1 MDVEKKV
8 DLVACAPTEEVLTAA
23 ELRSLFETKQ
33 NPKHYVGYEVS
44 GLLHLGSLVVCGYK
58 INDMLKAGVQCNAYF
73 AHIHSWINNKLG
85 GDLDKIKHAAKY
97 YEEAFKFFCPGLK
110 VIQADELYHNN
121 DEYWYNVIK
130 FSKKLTTTR
139 ATRAL
144 TIMGRS
150 QKEKLELAQY
160 FYPSMQAVD
169 IKTSGVDIAHA
180 GMDQRSV
187 HVLAREVYPKLKWKK
202 PVAVHNHL
210 IAGLAEPPKVT
221 GDEKVLASKMSK
233 SKPWTCIFIHDTEKE
248 ITDKIGKAWCPPKVA
263 EGNPILEISKYI
275 IFHEQK
281 SLRVERAAKFGG
293 SVEFGSYEELEKAYS
308 KADLHPQ
315 DLKKAVAVSLDKIIK
330 PLREHFEKPKN
341 LRLLDVYKDVKITR

>member
-1 MDVEKKV
+1 MDVQSKV
-8 DLVACAPTEEVLTAA
+8 DLVTRPPTEEVLTVA
-23 ELRSLFETKQ
+23 ELRQLFETKQ
-33 NPKHYVGYEVS
+33 KPVHYIGYEVS
-44 GLLHLGSLVVCGYK
+44 GLLHLGSLIVAGHK
-58 INDMLKAGVQCNAYF
+58 INDITKANVQCNAYF
-73 AHIHSWINNKLG
+73 AHVHSWINNKLG
-85 GDLDKIKHAAKY
+85 GDLDKIKRAAKY
-97 YEEAFKFFCPGLK
+97 YEEAFRFFCPGLK

-130 FSKKLTTTR
+130 FSKKITTTR

-169 IKTSGVDIAHA
+169 IKTIGVDIAHA

-187 HVLAREVYPKLKWKK
+187 HVLAREVYPKMKWKK

-210 IAGLAEPPKVT
+210 IAGLAEPPKAT
-221 GDEKVLASKMSK
+221 GDERILASKMSK
-233 SKPWTCIFIHDTEKE
+233 SRPWTCVFIHDTEE
-248 ITDKIGKAWCPPKVA
+248 DITSKLDKAWCPPKQA
-263 EGNPILEISKYI
+263 NENPVLEIAKYI

-281 SLRVERAAKFGG
+281 SLPVERSAKFGG
-293 SVEFGSYEELEKAYS
+293 NVEFTSYTDLEETYTKG
-308 KADLHPQ
+308 DLHPQ
-315 DLKKAVAVSLDKIIK
+315 DLKKAVAFNLNKIIK

-341 LRLLDVYKDVKITR
+341 LKLLDVYKDVKITR